1 MPPSADGGFLV
12 GVQGSTVY
20 LFDIFKYLSWNKV
33 LLVS

>member
-20 LFDIFKYLSWNKV
+20 LFG
-33 LLVS
+33 LLNIYHKISHFW